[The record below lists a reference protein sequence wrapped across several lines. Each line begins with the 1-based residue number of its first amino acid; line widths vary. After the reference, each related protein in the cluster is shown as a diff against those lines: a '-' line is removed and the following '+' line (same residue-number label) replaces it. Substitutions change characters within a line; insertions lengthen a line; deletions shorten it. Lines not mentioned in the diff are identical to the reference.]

1 MDELQLIYGMRR
13 KLNDQTTKHLSQN
26 KFTMD
31 IYETRSKQSVL
42 TDFTMLLFVHIYN
55 STHYV
60 ERVMI
65 LQFLLLRIEPY
76 FEIFYE

>member
-31 IYETRSKQSVL
+31 IYKTRSKQSVL
-42 TDFTMLLFVHIYN
+42 TDFTMLSCVHIYN
-55 STHYV
+55 STHVY
-60 ERVMI
+60 
-65 LQFLLLRIEPY
+65 LQVHQARNRIVC
-76 FEIFYE
+76 FEYE

>member
-31 IYETRSKQSVL
+31 IYKTRSKQSVL

-55 STHYV
+55 STHVDRLECILIGKYV
-60 ERVMI
+60 LNMNKQMI
-65 LQFLLLRIEPY
+65 
-76 FEIFYE
+76 